1 MGHRIDRTK
10 TALQNFVDL
19 INTVT
24 MYQLTGTEFTYS
36 EPTEYTPE
44 EPDTSN
50 TQILLTATSESG
62 FTGTKAVQYKRLG
75 LGQTKIGSSFTFTVE
90 EGDDRDSVEEKIA
103 IAHNLVLG
111 EFSLVGSIPSPGDTN
126 DSCTLEA
133 ASNSL
138 LYFGTCDITL
148 ISEEVMPPAEQNVF
162 QLRTRT
168 PNIQYASAYLADVPT
183 ATIIGNDGNTA
194 TEEWSTSFNSS
205 VTVGNPD
212 SSTVSLSGP
221 GTAADFFTTRQPS
234 TEGPRYWEILIVNIA
249 PELGTFAIG
258 LYGHPFN
265 DFNENLYVGG
275 APDIGG
281 SATYY
286 ESNGVIINNNS
297 FDALGPELV
306 EGDVVGIVVSNP
318 ASPNAARFY
327 VNGVFAGA
335 ADVTASPV
343 TPIVSQKQI
352 ET

>member
-1 MGHRIDRTK
+1 MGHPIDRSK
-10 TALQNFVDL
+10 TAFQNFVDL

-24 MYQLTGTEFTYS
+24 NYELTGTEFTNG
-36 EPTEYTPE
+36 EPTEYIPE

-50 TQILLTATSESG
+50 TQITLTAVPSSG
-62 FTGTKAVQYKRLG
+62 FTGTTTVRYSRLA
-75 LGQTKIGSSFTFTVE
+75 LGQTKIGASTTFALTGNPSRSAVE
-90 EGDDRDSVEEKIA
+90 QLIA
-103 IAHNLVLG
+103 QAHNLVLD
-111 EFSLVGSIPSPGDTN
+111 EFSLSGSIPLPGDP
-126 DSCTLEA
+126 DSNCTIEA
-133 ASNSL
+133 ASGSL
-138 LYFGTCDITL
+138 LYFGTCPITL
-148 ISEEVMPPAEQNVF
+148 TSEAVIPAEQNVF

-168 PNIQYASAYLADVPT
+168 VNIQYASAYLADVPT
-183 ATIIGNDGNTA
+183 ATIMGNDGNMA
-194 TEEWSTSFNSS
+194 TEEWSTSFNPSI
-205 VTVGNPD
+205 VLGNPD
-212 SSTVSLSGP
+212 RSIVSTSDL

-234 TEGPRYWEILIVNIA
+234 IEGPCYWEILVVNLV
-249 PELGTFAIG
+249 PTLGKFAIG

-286 ESNGVIINNNS
+286 ESDGGIINNNS
-297 FDALGPELV
+297 FVTSGPALV

-327 VNGVFAGA
+327 VNGAFIGA
-335 ADVTASPV
+335 ADVGASPV